1 MFHSI
6 VLHYFINILLLQYCD
21 DNAASKMKLTYSTTT
36 AALKKALTGVGLIVE
51 ANDKDEISY
60 NEILDKCKKMKA
72 R

>member
-1 MFHSI
+1 
-6 VLHYFINILLLQYCD
+6 
-21 DNAASKMKLTYSTTT
+21 MKLTYSTTT